1 MTSATGTSEALS
13 DERGFTLVELTV
25 AMLIIGMASAALLLA
40 LPAPG
45 GDVRRQADRLAA
57 HVAAARDLAISC
69 GCAVRLATDVA
80 GWQVLRQASGNAWL
94 PDPTMKPAA
103 LPAGMALPV
112 SNVDFDTTGLATP
125 ARLLISA
132 DGGQGQAGAA
142 AVTIDAAGGVRAGA
156 A

>member
-1 MTSATGTSEALS
+1 MTSATGTSEA
-13 DERGFTLVELTV
+13 GFTLVELTV
-25 AMLIIGMASAALLLA
+25 AMLIIGMASAALLLS

-57 HVAAARDLAISC
+57 HAAAARDLAISC

-94 PDPTMKPAA
+94 PDPTLKPAA

-112 SNVDFDTTGLATP
+112 TNIDFDSTGLATP

-132 DGGQGQAGAA
+132 DGSAA

>member
-1 MTSATGTSEALS
+1 MTSATGTSEA
-13 DERGFTLVELTV
+13 GFTLVELTV
-25 AMLIIGMASAALLLA
+25 AMLIIGVASAALMLS

-57 HVAAARDLAISC
+57 HAAAARDLAISC

-80 GWQVLRQASGNAWL
+80 GWQILRQAAAGWF

-112 SNVDFDTTGLATP
+112 ASVDFDATGLATP
-125 ARLLISA
+125 ARLLIST
-132 DGGQGQAGAA
+132 DGSAA
-142 AVTIDAAGGVRAGA
+142 AVTIDAAGGVRAGPG
-156 A
+156 

>member
-1 MTSATGTSEALS
+1 MTSATGTSEA
-13 DERGFTLVELTV
+13 GFTLVELTV
-25 AMLIIGMASAALLLA
+25 AMLIIGVASAALMLS

-57 HVAAARDLAISC
+57 HAAAARDLAISC

-80 GWQVLRQASGNAWL
+80 GWQILRQAAAGWL

-103 LPAGMALPV
+103 LPTGMALPV
-112 SNVDFDTTGLATP
+112 SNVDFDATGLATP

-132 DGGQGQAGAA
+132 DGSAA

-156 A
+156 G

>member
-1 MTSATGTSEALS
+1 MTSATGTSERRA
-13 DERGFTLVELTV
+13 EEAGFTLVELTV
-25 AMLIIGMASAALLLA
+25 AMLIIGMASAALMLS

-57 HVAAARDLAISC
+57 HAAAARDLAIGC
-69 GCAVRLATDVA
+69 GCPVRLATDVT
-80 GWQVLRQASGNAWL
+80 GWQVLRQAQAGWL

-103 LPAGMALPV
+103 LPAGMTLPV
-112 SNVDFDTTGLATP
+112 ASVDFDSTGLATP

-132 DGGQGQAGAA
+132 DGGQGEAGAA

>member
-1 MTSATGTSEALS
+1 MTSATGTSERRS

-40 LPAPG
+40 LPPPG

-57 HVAAARDLAISC
+57 HAAAARDLAINC
-69 GCAVRLATDVA
+69 GCAVRLATDIA
-80 GWQVLRQASGNAWL
+80 GWQVLRLASGNAWL

-112 SNVDFDTTGLATP
+112 SNVDFDSTGLATP
-125 ARLLISA
+125 ARLLISGA
-132 DGGQGQAGAA
+132 DSAA
-142 AVTIDAAGGVRAGA
+142 AVTIDAAGGVRAGPA
-156 A
+156 